1 MRRVNMIFFWICG
14 VAQTLRRLDIIER
27 GLEKYDLLRIIEKKV
42 GKAKESTLR
51 FDKREREREVLYFRF
66 TIKYSTMNRTEIP
79 DERIPFEQVI
89 KKLSDAFKD

>member
-51 FDKREREREVLYFRF
+51 FDKRERERGIIL
-66 TIKYSTMNRTEIP
+66 
-79 DERIPFEQVI
+79 
-89 KKLSDAFKD
+89 